1 MSAIKLVVFDMAGT
15 TVRDRGN
22 VGDSFIAAFH
32 EYGFDLPRADVEKV
46 MGFRKMD
53 AIRILLDRFYPG
65 SVNEPQ
71 AGDDAAARPDALI
84 TGIHKRFIDRMI
96 AFYENDGQLQALP
109 HAEEAFS
116 RLQHQGIKV
125 ALNTGFN
132 RAVANTLLRRLH
144 WDHEYHLID
153 RVICSDEVPRGRP
166 YPDMIRALMTALG
179 IGHAS
184 QVLKI
189 GDTEVDIE
197 EGRNAGCGIVAAVTT
212 GAYTR
217 SELEECRPDFI
228 LDDLGEL
235 VPIVENAVVAEK
247 SGAN

>member
-1 MSAIKLVVFDMAGT
+1 MVVFDMAGT

-32 EYGFDLPRADVEKV
+32 EYGFDLPRGDVEKV

-53 AIRILLDRFYPG
+53 AIRILLDKFYPG
-65 SVNEPQ
+65 SVSEQP
-71 AGDDAAARPDALI
+71 AGSGEVSKPDALI
-84 TGIHKRFIDRMI
+84 LGIHNRFIDRMI
-96 AFYENDGQLQALP
+96 AFYESDGQLEALP
-109 HAEEAFS
+109 HAEEVFS
-116 RLQHQGIKV
+116 RLQAQGIKV
-125 ALNTGFN
+125 ALNTGFT

-166 YPDMIRALMTALG
+166 YPDMIRSLMAELG
-179 IGHAS
+179 IAHATE
-184 QVLKI
+184 VMKI
-189 GDTEVDIE
+189 GDTEVDVE

-217 SELEECRPDFI
+217 EELEECQPDHI
-228 LDDLGEL
+228 IDDLKDL
-235 VPIVENAVVAEK
+235 MPIVEKAVIAEK
-247 SGAN
+247 SGVN